1 MKFDHYILRVPE
13 LNDAALLLKMVLKD
27 KERLVD
33 YFPVSVGSMV
43 DISST
48 KKYILEKIQQIERKE
63 AFTFILHDTKVLKPI
78 GVLFIKSIDW
88 RTPKA
93 ELAYFIDK
101 EQEGKGITGKAL
113 KHIINYGFNTLKMN
127 KLFLRVAP
135 ENIASQRVAL
145 KNGFAKEG
153 ILRKDFKRANG
164 KLTDVY
170 YYGLVKE

>member
-1 MKFDHYILRVPE
+1 MQFDNYILRTPE
-13 LNDAALLLKMVLKD
+13 LNDATLLLKMVLRD

-48 KKYILEKIQQIERKE
+48 KKYILEKIQQTERKE
-63 AFTFILHDTKVLKPI
+63 TFTFILHDTKTSKPI
-78 GVLFIKSIDW
+78 GIVFIKSIDW

-101 EQEGKGITGKAL
+101 EQEGKGITSKAL
-113 KHIINYGFNTLKMN
+113 KHIIDYSFNKLKMN

-145 KNGFAKEG
+145 KNGFVKEG
-153 ILRKDFKRANG
+153 VLRKDFKRANG